1 MIIIG
6 IGNVLQKDDGIG
18 VYAASYLTHNYHFTP
33 EVKIINGGVEGINLY
48 NFFLEGEE
56 IVLLDSIE
64 INDTPASIYA
74 IPAEEIA
81 GYGLNSGGAHEIGVI
96 QCLDMLELQGHRVPE
111 TMLIGIVP
119 HYVTFDISLSKT
131 LKDTF
136 DGYISVVLQYLQKKG
151 ISARKKETTLSLE
164 EIIKRA
170 NDPQGMMI

>member
-1 MIIIG
+1 MTIIG

-18 VYAASYLTHNYHFTP
+18 VYAASYLAQNYHFTP

-64 INDTPASIYA
+64 LSDSPGSIYA
-74 IPAEEIA
+74 IPAEELS

-96 QCLDMLELQGHRVPE
+96 QCLDMLELQGHTVPK

-119 HYVTFDISLSKT
+119 KHVTFDISLSKT
-131 LKDTF
+131 LKDAF
-136 DGYISVVLQYLQKKG
+136 EGYISVVLQYLQKKG
-151 ISARKKETTLSLE
+151 IQAEKKESLITLE
-164 EIIKRA
+164 EIIERA
-170 NDPQGMMI
+170 NDPQGVMI